1 MKRSPQSGR
10 VAIVAALLG
19 LGGLGLYGAFS
30 GRSAPAELPT
40 RRAENSVS
48 RRAPPD
54 PRLQPTQPSANA
66 PNRELE
72 GLARGAAPGLTSA
85 VAAPSREHELDST
98 GHPHPITP
106 RHRRI
111 FEENNRLGA
120 MDGAM
125 DQGDFA
131 ALRRMNAR
139 YREDYPE
146 DDHDLQEGYA
156 VIADC
161 LEQRTPQTI
170 EAGRRFWQTH
180 RASTLRRHV
189 RRHCLEER
197 AGDDTVVRHAPE

>member
-1 MKRSPQSGR
+1 MERSSWSGR
-10 VAIVAALLG
+10 AAVVSAIVA
-19 LGGLGLYGAFS
+19 LGGLGLYGTFS
-30 GRSAPAELPT
+30 GRSAPPELSTRPAEHG
-40 RRAENSVS
+40 VS

-54 PRLQPTQPSANA
+54 PRLQPTQPSNA
-66 PNRELE
+66 PHRELE
-72 GLARGAAPGLTSA
+72 GLARGAEPTLTSA
-85 VAAPSREHELDST
+85 VAAPSREHELDRA

-125 DQGDFA
+125 DQGDFV
-131 ALRRMNAR
+131 ALRRMNAQ
-139 YREDYPE
+139 YRKDYPE
-146 DDHDLQEGYA
+146 DDHDLQEGYDR
-156 VIADC
+156 IADC
-161 LEQRTPQTI
+161 LEERTPQTI